1 MRLNQYIAHS
11 GLCSRRKADELIK
24 TGQIT
29 INGKVIDTMGVV
41 VLDTDVVKCNGN
53 DLIPERPVYILFN
66 KPKGLISTTS
76 DEADRKTVLDFIMP
90 NIKKA
95 LRQEEPRIYPVG
107 RLDRNTTGLLIL
119 TNDGAL
125 TQALSHPSN
134 EIAKV
139 YNATLNKPITPDD
152 FDIIRA
158 GIMLDDGLLI
168 VDEVALPDPTDPSKV
183 GLALHSG
190 KNRVVRRL
198 FEALGY
204 EVMKLDRVMY
214 ASLTKKN
221 LPKGKW
227 RFLDD
232 KEVIR
237 LKHFSGK
244 KMENI
249 KVHSLDNKPKGKVF
263 TNNNFRAN
271 NNAGGGYKKPFVQNG
286 APTDR
291 PTFEQRERPAYDKT
305 YSKGP
310 HSENTPIVREKAAP
324 TGLPKRKKFVSG
336 ESKFI
341 PNEEKNFNVNPEYK
355 RLFSDDE
362 EINYNK

>member
-24 TGQIT
+24 SGQIT

-95 LRQEEPRIYPVG
+95 LRSEEPRIYPVG

-139 YNATLNKPITPDD
+139 YNATLNKPITEGD
-152 FDIIRA
+152 FDIIRG
-158 GIMLDDGLLI
+158 GIMLDDGLLL
-168 VDEVALPDPTDPSKV
+168 VDEVALPDPTDLTKV

-204 EVMKLDRVMY
+204 EVVKLDRVMY

-249 KVHSLDNKPKGKVF
+249 KVHSMENKPKNKV
-263 TNNNFRAN
+263 NNNFRAN
-271 NNAGGGYKKPFVQNG
+271 KNAGGFKPRTENLGVV
-286 APTDR
+286 
-291 PTFEQRERPAYDKT
+291 REKPAYDKT
-305 YSKGP
+305 YGRG
-310 HSENTPIVREKAAP
+310 SENVPVVREKTP
-324 TGLPKRKKFVSG
+324 VTDLPKRKKFVSG

-341 PNEEKNFNVNPEYK
+341 PNDEKNFNVNPEYK
-355 RLFSDDE
+355 RLFTDDE
-362 EINYNK
+362 EINYNR